1 MEAEVLP
8 RFRNLAARDIRT
20 KTGPMDLVTEA
31 DIQAELALTARLTDL
46 LPGSLVVGEEAVHED
61 KRVLDR
67 LTSDGPVWII
77 DPVDGTGNFSRG
89 DPIFGCI
96 VALVQGGE
104 TVMGW
109 IDHCVERETTVAV
122 KGEGVERNGQRV
134 TLTPRPARDLRDM
147 VGYLGGRPL
156 VNLFLNRAA
165 RVGRVGSAA
174 HVYLSLS
181 RGEGDFAVF
190 TRMNPW
196 DHAAGILIQ
205 REVGGVARLLSGEDY
220 APTLLS
226 GVPVI
231 AANEAEWEAVAFLV
245 RAGNIQAN

>member
-1 MEAEVLP
+1 
-8 RFRNLAARDIRT
+8 
-20 KTGPMDLVTEA
+20 
-31 DIQAELALTARLTDL
+31 
-46 LPGSLVVGEEAVHED
+46 
-61 KRVLDR
+61 
-67 LTSDGPVWII
+67 
-77 DPVDGTGNFSRG
+77 
-89 DPIFGCI
+89 
-96 VALVQGGE
+96 
-104 TVMGW
+104 
-109 IDHCVERETTVAV
+109 
-122 KGEGVERNGQRV
+122 
-134 TLTPRPARDLRDM
+134 
-147 VGYLGGRPL
+147 
-156 VNLFLNRAA
+156 
-165 RVGRVGSAA
+165 VGRVGSAA